1 MATKGT
7 KVPSIY
13 KVPSKADPELKQF
26 ANSVKEALEVR
37 LGRRGDPRDR
47 AITLRELI
55 DSGMAQ
61 ELLDNPFDP
70 NAGTGV
76 TDFGGTTPY
85 TDFTIP
91 PTPTGFSV
99 TASYTSFI
107 LAWDNPQMSNFGNT
121 EVWRSTT
128 SSLGDAIK
136 VDTTSAFVWSEE
148 VGYNKTYY
156 YWVRHVSNAEVF
168 GAYSSSGNG
177 TTSID
182 IAAVMTNLSETLAD
196 LPGYSTLTS
205 LISSSAGTAATV
217 IKSSSAPTQRD
228 GGDALTTNDIWYD
241 TDDGQV
247 YTRNAANNGWVAA
260 RDATLVNIVGS
271 ASYTGSS
278 LTAALASAQGDI
290 VTLTS
295 ENTARVSE
303 ITELEAITTGYSNSS
318 TIAAAITSEATARAN
333 GDSANA
339 TSITNLTSTVDN
351 KNQAF
356 VQNNAPTAVATGD
369 LWIDSNDNNKLYR
382 WNGSSW
388 VVVRDTANDGK
399 TTVFTQASQP
409 TANNTGDI
417 WFDTNSSPANKQY
430 RWDGSNWVEVRDV
443 TSEAAITT
451 EANTRATADTANATA
466 ITTLETNTNTAL
478 GTKAS
483 TASVTAV
490 QNALTNGTSAQAGYG
505 VAVNANGAVAGMYLM
520 ADSSGTLNNNTSTS
534 NIIFEAGQVTIRNPH
549 GNNIVPFTVLTST
562 DGAGNPAGVYID
574 TAFIKNA
581 SIAAAQIGSLS
592 ATLANAVAINASSI
606 STGTLNA
613 DRVAANS
620 IDIAGKS
627 LANSIG
633 TIGGQAYAS
642 LSLYVYSELYRPA
655 FGSGNID
662 NNYPPHIAS
671 VTQTT
676 GNDSGETG
684 SIPAIYAGST
694 ILGGSPLLSYTFT
707 TYGYSG
713 NRRHIIQCMGNVSG
727 SSTAGHEELELAMV
741 VRATSSSTN
750 YTSTTL
756 GDYVAYTAKS
766 AGGSTIVLGA
776 HQLAV
781 QADLAPSTQ
790 YYVWV
795 FGAIDDTG
803 GSNKFYD
810 VTVNVYGLNK

>member
-7 KVPSIY
+7 QVPSIY

-26 ANSVKEALEVR
+26 AESIKEAVEVR

-61 ELLDNPFDP
+61 ELLDNPFNP
-70 NAGTGV
+70 NAVGGFGTV
-76 TDFGGTTPY
+76 DFTGTQGY

-99 TASYTSFI
+99 SASYTSFI
-107 LAWDNPQMSNFGNT
+107 LSWDNPQMSNFGNT
-121 EVWRSTT
+121 EIWRSTT

-156 YWVRHVSNAEVF
+156 YWVRHVSDADVK
-168 GAYSSSGNG
+168 GPYGPSGTG

-182 IAAVMTNLSETLAD
+182 IGAVMANLTETLAD

-217 IKSSSAPTQRD
+217 IKSASAPTQRD

-247 YTRNAANNGWVAA
+247 YTRNAANNAWVAA

-271 ASYTGSS
+271 TSYTGSS
-278 LTAALASAQGDI
+278 LTAALASAQSDV

-295 ENTARVSE
+295 ANAARVSE
-303 ITELEAITTGYSNSS
+303 ITELEAITNGYSNSS
-318 TIAAAITSEATARAN
+318 TIAAAITSEATARAS
-333 GDSANA
+333 GDTANA
-339 TSITNLTSTVDN
+339 TSITNLTSTVN
-351 KNQAF
+351 AKTQTF
-356 VQNNAPTAVATGD
+356 VASSAPTAVATGD
-369 LWIDSNDNNKLYR
+369 LWVDTSSNNALKR

-388 VVVRDTANDGK
+388 VAVRDTANDGK
-399 TTVFTQASQP
+399 TTVFTQTSAP

-443 TSEAAITT
+443 TSEAAITS
-451 EANTRATADTANATA
+451 EASTRASADSANATS
-466 ITTLETNTNTAL
+466 ISNLSTTVGTNTSSIT
-478 GTKAS
+478 S
-483 TASVTAV
+483 V
-490 QNALTNGTSAQAGYG
+490 QNAVTNGTSAQAGYG

-520 ADSSGTLNNNTSTS
+520 ADSSNNLSNNTSTS

-549 GNNIVPFTVLTST
+549 GSNIVPFTVLTST

-574 TAFIKNA
+574 QSYIKNA

-592 ATLANAVAINASSI
+592 ATLVNAVAISATSI

-627 LANSIG
+627 IADSIG
-633 TIGGQAYAS
+633 TIGGQTYAS
-642 LSLYVYSELYRPA
+642 LSLYVYNELYREA
-655 FGSGNID
+655 WGSGNID
-662 NNYPPHIAS
+662 NNYPPHIAY
-671 VTQTT
+671 VTQST

-684 SIPAIYAGST
+684 SIPGVVAGST

-707 TYGYSG
+707 TYNYSG

-727 SSTAGHEELELAMV
+727 SSTAGFEELELAMV
-741 VRATSSSTN
+741 VRATSSSTA

-766 AGGSTIVLGA
+766 AGGSAIVLGA

-781 QADLAPSTQ
+781 QADLAPNTQ